1 MEQIAPQNDLK
12 RFTYGKTFLVGFG
25 FLGISIIWPIF
36 NQYIPIFLQAGN
48 PEFEQQLL
56 EAGREIPD
64 VVGFGLAPSLALF
77 IMTWDNIINV
87 FIQPWVGAKSDHTW
101 NRFGRRKPWI
111 LLGMP
116 IAVAGFIMIPFA
128 QTALM
133 VAMFILITNFGMAL
147 FRSPTVSWLGDL
159 YEPDDRSKA
168 NGIINLMGGVGALLA
183 FFVGGW
189 LYEEFGRAAPFLAG
203 AVLVVIAMLVA
214 VWRVREPRQ
223 IEVEEDKG
231 ANVLGN
237 LKIMITNPD
246 KSGILVLV
254 SILFWFMGF
263 NALEAGL
270 SSFAVFTLGISPG
283 QASIFA
289 GSVSVSFIL
298 FALPAGMLGTKYS
311 RRLVI
316 LIGLV
321 GLAIMTLLGFFVI
334 QNAVTFVIVL
344 VLTGLFWAAVNV
356 NSLPL
361 VYDYGD
367 ERKIGAYTG
376 LYYFAS
382 QSAAVLGP
390 TLGGITVDAM
400 GDQYRWLWLF
410 SAVFLGLAFLTMT
423 QVKSKQS

>member
-1 MEQIAPQNDLK
+1 
-12 RFTYGKTFLVGFG
+12 
-25 FLGISIIWPIF
+25 
-36 NQYIPIFLQAGN
+36 
-48 PEFEQQLL
+48 
-56 EAGREIPD
+56 
-64 VVGFGLAPSLALF
+64 
-77 IMTWDNIINV
+77 
-87 FIQPWVGAKSDHTW
+87 
-101 NRFGRRKPWI
+101 
-111 LLGMP
+111 
-116 IAVAGFIMIPFA
+116 
-128 QTALM
+128 
-133 VAMFILITNFGMAL
+133 
-147 FRSPTVSWLGDL
+147 
-159 YEPDDRSKA
+159 
-168 NGIINLMGGVGALLA
+168 
-183 FFVGGW
+183 
-189 LYEEFGRAAPFLAG
+189 
-203 AVLVVIAMLVA
+203 
-214 VWRVREPRQ
+214 
-223 IEVEEDKG
+223 
-231 ANVLGN
+231 
-237 LKIMITNPD
+237 
-246 KSGILVLV
+246 
-254 SILFWFMGF
+254 
-263 NALEAGL
+263 
-270 SSFAVFTLGISPG
+270 
-283 QASIFA
+283 
-289 GSVSVSFIL
+289 VSVSFIL